1 MNIDLLLVSQKD
13 IDLLLSYIISFD
25 IWCFWESAMTM
36 RNIQIYHK
44 GNHLIKIK
52 MSVPVPKFSHL
63 YLDSKGGNGSW
74 TSSVLE
80 NIIWKT
86 LKTIKLRGTR
96 PREELSNLFS
106 FFDLRSNSTLSMD
119 TVKRIKGLQQHSCLI
134 IC

>member
-1 MNIDLLLVSQKD
+1 MVLLGKCNDNEEYPNTSQRKP
-13 IDLLLSYIISFD
+13 L
-25 IWCFWESAMTM
+25 
-36 RNIQIYHK
+36 
-44 GNHLIKIK
+44 KIK

-96 PREELSNLFS
+96 PVRNYQTCFHFLIS
-106 FFDLRSNSTLSMD
+106 DQIPHCPWTL
-119 TVKRIKGLQQHSCLI
+119 
-134 IC
+134 